1 MKTLLSILL
10 MATVLTTNAQS
21 IHSFTVKSIDGKNL
35 NLASFKGKKI
45 LIVNVA
51 TYCGYTYQYKGM
63 EKLYQTYKDKLVVI
77 GFPANNFKNQE
88 PNSNEEIQEFCR
100 KDKGVTFPMAQK
112 ISVAGDDI
120 HPIFNYL
127 ISEAQKIGTEEPII
141 KWNFTKFLVDE
152 NGKLLKVFRSKIE
165 PMSEEITKYLN

>member
-1 MKTLLSILL
+1 MKILLLSALL
-10 MATVLTTNAQS
+10 LFTNPSPS
-21 IHSFTVKSIDGKNL
+21 IYDFKIEGLDNKQIDFSK
-35 NLASFKGKKI
+35 FKGKKI

-152 NGKLLKVFRSKIE
+152 NGKLLKVFRSKIG

>member
-1 MKTLLSILL
+1 MKILLLSALL
-10 MATVLTTNAQS
+10 LFTNPSPS
-21 IHSFTVKSIDGKNL
+21 IYDFKIEGLDNKQIDFSK
-35 NLASFKGKKI
+35 FKGKKI

>member
-1 MKTLLSILL
+1 MKILLLSALL
-10 MATVLTTNAQS
+10 LFTNPSPS
-21 IHSFTVKSIDGKNL
+21 IYDFKIEGLDNKQIDFSK
-35 NLASFKGKKI
+35 FKGKKI

-88 PNSNEEIQEFCR
+88 PNSNEKIQEFCR

-127 ISEAQKIGTEEPII
+127 ISEAQKIGAEEPII

>member
-1 MKTLLSILL
+1 MKILLLSALL
-10 MATVLTTNAQS
+10 LFTNPSPS
-21 IHSFTVKSIDGKNL
+21 IYDFKIEGLDNKQIDFSK
-35 NLASFKGKKI
+35 FKGKKI

-88 PNSNEEIQEFCR
+88 PNSNEKIQEFCR